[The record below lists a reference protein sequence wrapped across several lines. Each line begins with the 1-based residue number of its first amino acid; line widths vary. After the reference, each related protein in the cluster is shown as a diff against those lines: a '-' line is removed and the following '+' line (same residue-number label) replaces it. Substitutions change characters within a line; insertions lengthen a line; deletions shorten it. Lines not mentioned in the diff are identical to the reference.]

1 MCAPGGTPTQTLL
14 GSTNI
19 NQGGSMGPIMS
30 TPVTTPMPLPEVSI
44 PQSDSAARLALVTQG
59 LGSVTS
65 AVGAFSKA
73 NADRMAAQNNVRIAN
88 DQAAN
93 AVRMGDIQAQK
104 LYQQT
109 SQLKGT
115 QRATLGASGVDLG
128 SGSPL
133 DILTS
138 TDVMAKTDQDTL
150 KTNTQLDVNAAMN
163 KAAYYR
169 SQASNAS
176 PFVSAASS
184 LVTGAG
190 AVAGK
195 WYDFKKAGNF
205 SSGFFGG

>member
-1 MCAPGGTPTQTLL
+1 MCVPGGNPITLL

-19 NQGGSMGPIMS
+19 NQGGSQGPIMS
-30 TPVTTPMPLPEVSI
+30 TPVTTTMSSPEVSM
-44 PQSDSAARLALVTQG
+44 PQSDSAARLAMVTQG
-59 LGSVTS
+59 LGSLTS
-65 AVGAFSKA
+65 AAGAFAKA
-73 NADRMAAQNNVRIAN
+73 NADRMAAETNVQIAKA
-88 DQAAN
+88 QADN
-93 AVRMGDIQAQK
+93 AIRMGDSQAQK

-115 QRATLGASGVDLG
+115 QRATMGASGVDLG

-138 TDVMAKTDQDTL
+138 TDVMAKTDQNTL
-150 KTNTQLDVNAAMN
+150 KYNTQLDVNAAMS

-176 PFVSAASS
+176 PFVSAGSS
-184 LVTGAG
+184 LVTSAG
-190 AVAGK
+190 AVADK

-205 SSGFFGG
+205 SNGFFGG